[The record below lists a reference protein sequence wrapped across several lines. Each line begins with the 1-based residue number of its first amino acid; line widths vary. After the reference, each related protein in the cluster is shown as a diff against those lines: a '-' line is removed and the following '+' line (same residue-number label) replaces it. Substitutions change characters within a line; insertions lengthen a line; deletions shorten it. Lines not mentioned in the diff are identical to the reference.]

1 MTHARVIILLA
12 PLVLAGALPAMA
24 ATATPAP
31 AKASPLAGLHYLVG
45 TWKCTYRAGADHLDY
60 DATYAYDSGGST
72 LRQSDSW
79 AGGGAEEL
87 VAYDAQHAR
96 WTAVVFDGSGTTTIM
111 HATGSDPNRIAY
123 RSFYPDAGVAVTFA
137 RTSATEY
144 TLHGTVRAGG
154 KTITSVDTCVR
165 NAPEDR

>member
-1 MTHARVIILLA
+1 LKHARVIILLA
-12 PLVLAGALPAMA
+12 SLVLAAALPSTA
-24 ATATPAP
+24 ATAPAAP

-45 TWKCTYRAGADHLDY
+45 TWKCTYRGGGATLAY
-60 DATYAYDSGGST
+60 AATYAYDNDGNT
-72 LRQSDSW
+72 LRQIDSW
-79 AGGGAEEL
+79 TGGGAEEL

-96 WTAVVFDGSGTTTIM
+96 WTAVVFDEQGTTTIM
-111 HATGSDPNRIAY
+111 HATSSDPNRIAY

-154 KTITSVDTCVR
+154 KTTTSVDTCVR
-165 NAPEDR
+165 NAP